1 MEEPAEIDTHLV
13 SRKVLLQDMAGMR
26 LFELRDSLK
35 ERPADA
41 TVAFRMAPQ
50 PKFNK
55 NFELLA
61 DDIISNGQRGYKPI
75 SCRKTGRSSN
85 GWRTFSTSRGVR
97 RRRSTPC
104 RSRCTRVSS
113 ITT

>member
-13 SRKVLLQDMAGMR
+13 SQVLLQDMAGMR

-35 ERPADA
+35 GAAGRCDGRVPHGS
-41 TVAFRMAPQ
+41 Q

-61 DDIISNGQRGYKPI
+61 DDIISNGQRGYKTYI
-75 SCRKTGRSSN
+75 LSENRAQLERLAFFYQSGA
-85 GWRTFSTSRGVR
+85 
-97 RRRSTPC
+97 
-104 RSRCTRVSS
+104 
-113 ITT
+113 

>member
-1 MEEPAEIDTHLV
+1 MQEREEPAEIDTHLV

-61 DDIISNGQRGYKPI
+61 DDITIIELHGTYPSLKRVGRGE
-75 SCRKTGRSSN
+75 R
-85 GWRTFSTSRGVR
+85 RGSQLGKMIDAHVIE
-97 RRRSTPC
+97 PAELWHA
-104 RSRCTRVSS
+104 RC
-113 ITT
+113 IGCG